1 MSLYLNGA
9 YLPIEEGRVSVEDRG
24 FQFGDGVY
32 EVIRVYQG
40 KPFRIGAHLARLKQ
54 SLDGIEIP
62 LPEPLDRIEAVCR
75 KLIGTLREAQI
86 YIQIT
91 RGAAP
96 RVHAYPKA
104 IRPTFVAYAREVHR
118 QPPEKT
124 FALKTLVDDRWGR
137 CHLKTICLLAN
148 ILGKQK
154 AVEAGCDEGLFV
166 RDDGVVTEGTSSN
179 AFFVVR
185 GALVTHPATHRI
197 LSGVTR
203 EVVLETARSEKVPIE
218 ERPIQ
223 LKEAMGADE
232 AFMTGTLTEIMP
244 AVSIDGTPVGSG
256 SAGPVTLRLRAAF
269 QKLAE
274 RETR

>member
-1 MSLYLNGA
+1 MSLYLNGQ
-9 YLPIEEGRVSVEDRG
+9 YLSIEEGRVSIEDRG

-32 EVIRVYQG
+32 EVLRVYQG
-40 KPFRIGAHLARLKQ
+40 KPFRIGAHLARLEQ
-54 SLDGIEIP
+54 SLKGIEIP

-75 KLIGTLREAQI
+75 KLIGPLREAQI

-91 RGAAP
+91 RGSAQ
-96 RVHAYPKA
+96 RVHAFPKD
-104 IRPTFVAYAREVHR
+104 IRPTLVIYARETHR

-124 FALKTLVDDRWGR
+124 FALKTLLDDRWGR

-166 RDDGVVTEGTSSN
+166 RDDGIVTEGTSSN

-185 GALVTHPATHRI
+185 GTLVTHPATPRI

-203 EVVLETARSEKVPIE
+203 EVVLEAARGERVPLE
-218 ERPIQ
+218 ERPIP
-223 LKEAMGADE
+223 LPEALGADE

-244 AVSIDGTPVGSG
+244 AVRIDGRPVGTG
-256 SAGPVTLRLRAAF
+256 KAGPVTLRLREAF
-269 QKLAE
+269 QKLVE